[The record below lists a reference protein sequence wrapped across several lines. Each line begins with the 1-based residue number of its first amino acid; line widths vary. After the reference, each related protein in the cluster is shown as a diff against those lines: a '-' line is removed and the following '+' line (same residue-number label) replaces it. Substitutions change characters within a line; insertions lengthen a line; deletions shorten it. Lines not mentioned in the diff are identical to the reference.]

1 MGGSRKKKARE
12 AVADGETIVPMGLF
26 IAHGEED
33 ESVARTGA
41 VFHPGI

>member
-33 ESVARTGA
+33 ESVA
-41 VFHPGI
+41 VH